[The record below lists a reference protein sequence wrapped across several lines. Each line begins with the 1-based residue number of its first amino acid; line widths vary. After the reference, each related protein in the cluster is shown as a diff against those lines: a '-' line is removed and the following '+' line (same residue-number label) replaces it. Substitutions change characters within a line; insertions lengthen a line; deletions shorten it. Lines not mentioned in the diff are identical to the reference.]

1 MAHPVHYIPIVTTL
15 VSVAFSWVLFKHW
28 RNKPS
33 AYYLLWWFIGGVM
46 YGVGTLTESLTS
58 VFGWSEPVFRAWY
71 ISGALLGGAPLA
83 QGTVY
88 LLMKD
93 KIGHVLTAILITTV
107 VVASFFVL
115 RTPINYEAVELHRLS
130 GAVMEWSWVRLF
142 SPFIN
147 IYALIFLAGGAG
159 WSAWKYFR
167 LGREYRAR
175 FLGNLSICIGAILP
189 GIGGTYTRFGMVE
202 VLYVTELIGIS
213 LIWLG
218 YRIIVNDAESRSIHS
233 KQVQVEVA

>member
-1 MAHPVHYIPIVTTL
+1 MAHPVHYIPVITTL
-15 VSVAFSWVLFKHW
+15 VSVGFSWVLFNHW
-28 RNKPS
+28 RRKPG

-46 YGVGTLTESLTS
+46 YGVGTFTESYTS
-58 VFGWSEPVFRAWY
+58 IFGWNESIFRAWY

-88 LLMKD
+88 LLLRD
-93 KIGHVLTAILITTV
+93 KVAHGLTALLIATV
-107 VVASFFVL
+107 LVASYFVL
-115 RTPINYEAVELHRLS
+115 QTPINTALVEMHRLS

-159 WSAWKYFR
+159 WSAWKYYT

-175 FLGNLSICIGAILP
+175 FFGNLSICVGAILP
-189 GIGGTYTRFGMVE
+189 GIGGAYTRFGMVE

-218 YRIIVNDAESRSIHS
+218 YKIIVDDAESRSIHRN
-233 KQVQVEVA
+233 QIQLEAT